1 MLYVG
6 TLITSIRRLVQFA
19 EQFQQGMTG
28 VERFFQV
35 MDADVDIFDEPGA
48 KPLQVKE
55 GAVTFENVSFS
66 YADDG
71 KQVLSHI
78 NLDVKPGQ
86 NVALVGPSGG
96 GKTTLCNL
104 IPRFYDVDEGRILI
118 DGQNIHDVTLKSLRD
133 QIGFV
138 QQDVYLFSGTVFEN
152 IQYGKPGASREEVI
166 QAASRP
172 APTISSRSSPRLRY
186 LCGRAGRQALRR
198 AEAAHQYCPGLFEE
212 PAIMILDEATS
223 ALDNESEK
231 IVQLRWRSWP
241 RAAPPLPLPTA

>member
-1 MLYVG
+1 
-6 TLITSIRRLVQFA
+6 
-19 EQFQQGMTG
+19 
-28 VERFFQV
+28 

-118 DGQNIHDVTLKSLRD
+118 DGQNIHDVTLKSCGTRLALSSRTCTCSPAPSLRT
-133 QIGFV
+133 
-138 QQDVYLFSGTVFEN
+138 SSTAS
-152 IQYGKPGASREEVI
+152 PGQLGRRSSRRP
-166 QAASRP
+166 SRP
-172 APTISSRSSPRLRY
+172 APTISSRSSTNGYDTFVGERGVKLS
-186 LCGRAGRQALRR
+186 
-198 AEAAHQYCPGLFEE
+198 AARSS
-212 PAIMILDEATS
+212 AS
-223 ALDNESEK
+223 AL
-231 IVQLRWRSWP
+231 P
-241 RAAPPLPLPTA
+241 GPF

>member
-35 MDADVDIFDEPGA
+35 MDADVEIFDEPGA
-48 KPLQVKE
+48 KPLAVKKGE
-55 GAVTFENVSFS
+55 VTFENVSFS

-78 NLDVKPGQ
+78 NLHVKPGE

-104 IPRFYDVDEGRILI
+104 IPGSTTWTR
-118 DGQNIHDVTLKSLRD
+118 DG
-133 QIGFV
+133 
-138 QQDVYLFSGTVFEN
+138 
-152 IQYGKPGASREEVI
+152 
-166 QAASRP
+166 
-172 APTISSRSSPRLRY
+172 SSSTAR
-186 LCGRAGRQALRR
+186 
-198 AEAAHQYCPGLFEE
+198 
-212 PAIMILDEATS
+212 TS
-223 ALDNESEK
+223 
-231 IVQLRWRSWP
+231 
-241 RAAPPLPLPTA
+241 TT